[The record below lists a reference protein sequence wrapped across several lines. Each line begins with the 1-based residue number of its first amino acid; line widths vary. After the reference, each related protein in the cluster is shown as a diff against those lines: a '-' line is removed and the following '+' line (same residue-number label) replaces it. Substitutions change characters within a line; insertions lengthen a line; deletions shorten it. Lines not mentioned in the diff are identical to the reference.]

1 MLGVTAAIYFA
12 LRLFFLKKSIRE
24 VNKDLKEINENLT
37 LNRILRLPMPDRDL
51 EAMMLSINDT
61 LEGIRKEREK
71 YKRREREFQLQIES
85 VSHDLRT
92 PLTVILGYLK
102 LWQGKKM
109 ICSWTEEQREVIK
122 TMERKARIMEK
133 LVNQFYEYSRL
144 YAEDYSLNIE
154 TVDVNKILREIFLDN
169 CILFE
174 QAKQKVI
181 LDFENHPVW
190 TEGEKFALERIFSN
204 LLRNAA
210 RYAESYFYISLK
222 EDAAKI
228 NIVFEN
234 DTSELTEEDLT
245 CIFQPF
251 YMKEKARNQ
260 DGTGLGLAIA
270 NFLAEKIGGQLTA
283 SIITNDSERNKGDS
297 SVKIVFLL
305 TLMKSGKFPA
315 SYRAKE

>member
-1 MLGVTAAIYFA
+1 MVYILSVLGFIAAIYFA
-12 LRLFFLKKSIRE
+12 FRLFFLKKSIRE
-24 VNKDLKEINENLT
+24 VNNDLKEINENLA

-71 YKRREREFQLQIES
+71 YKRREWEFQLQMES

-102 LWQGKKM
+102 LWQGKK
-109 ICSWTEEQREVIK
+109 IVCSWTEEQREVIK

-133 LVNQFYEYSRL
+133 LVDQFYEYSRL
-144 YAEDYSLNIE
+144 YAEDYNLNIE
-154 TVDVNKILREIFLDN
+154 IVDVNKILRETFLDN

-174 QAKQKVI
+174 QAKQKVV
-181 LDFENHPVW
+181 LNFEDHPVW
-190 TEGEKFALERIFSN
+190 TEGDRFALERVFSN

-210 RYAESYFYISLK
+210 RYAESYLHISLQ
-222 EDAAKI
+222 EDGGKI
-228 NIVFEN
+228 NIVFKN
-234 DTSELTEEDLT
+234 DTSELTEEELP

-251 YMKEKARNQ
+251 YRKDKARNQ

-270 NFLAEKIGGQLTA
+270 NSLAEKMGGQLTA
-283 SIITNDSERNKGDS
+283 SMTTQEPERDCGTDS
-297 SVKIVFLL
+297 SVKTVCFLL
-305 TLMKSGKFPA
+305 TLKKMV
-315 SYRAKE
+315 

>member
-1 MLGVTAAIYFA
+1 MIYILSVLGFMAAIYFA

-51 EAMMLSINDT
+51 EALMLSVNGT
-61 LEGIRKEREK
+61 LEGIRKEKENYRK
-71 YKRREREFQLQIES
+71 REREFQLQIES

-102 LWQGKKM
+102 LWQGGNS
-109 ICSWTEEQREVIK
+109 IYSWTEEQKETLK
-122 TMERKARIMEK
+122 TMERKARIMQK
-133 LVNQFYEYSRL
+133 LVEQFYEYSRL
-144 YAEDYSLNIE
+144 YAEDYNLNME
-154 TVDVNKILREIFLDN
+154 LVDVNRILRETFLDN

-174 QAKQKVI
+174 QKEQKVT
-181 LDFENHPVW
+181 LNFEDHPVW
-190 TEGEKFALERIFSN
+190 TEGEKFSLERIFSN

-222 EDAAKI
+222 EEDNKI

-234 DTSELTEEDLT
+234 DTRELTEEDLT

-251 YMKEKARNQ
+251 YTKDKARNQ

-270 NFLAEKIGGQLTA
+270 NSLAEKMGGQLTA
-283 SIITNDSERNKGDS
+283 SITTKELKRDSGRGS
-297 SVKIVFLL
+297 SVKTVCFLL
-305 TLMKSGKFPA
+305 MLIK
-315 SYRAKE
+315 

>member
-1 MLGVTAAIYFA
+1 MIYILSVLGFMAAIYFA

-51 EAMMLSINDT
+51 EALMLSVNGT
-61 LEGIRKEREK
+61 LEGIRKEKENYR
-71 YKRREREFQLQIES
+71 KRQREFQLQIES

-102 LWQGKKM
+102 LWQGGNS
-109 ICSWTEEQREVIK
+109 IYSWTEEQKETLK
-122 TMERKARIMEK
+122 TMERKARIMQK
-133 LVNQFYEYSRL
+133 LVEQFYEYSRL
-144 YAEDYSLNIE
+144 YAEDYNLNME
-154 TVDVNKILREIFLDN
+154 LVDVNRILRETFLDN

-174 QAKQKVI
+174 QKEQKVT
-181 LDFENHPVW
+181 LNFEDHPVW
-190 TEGEKFALERIFSN
+190 TEGEKFSLERIFSN

-222 EDAAKI
+222 EEDNKI

-234 DTSELTEEDLT
+234 DTRELTEEDLT

-251 YMKEKARNQ
+251 YTKDKARNQ

-270 NFLAEKIGGQLTA
+270 NSLAEKMGGQLTA
-283 SIITNDSERNKGDS
+283 SITTKELKRDSGRDS
-297 SVKIVFLL
+297 SVKTVCFLL
-305 TLMKSGKFPA
+305 TLIK
-315 SYRAKE
+315 

>member
-1 MLGVTAAIYFA
+1 MIYILSVLGFMAAIYFA

-51 EAMMLSINDT
+51 EALMLSVNGT
-61 LEGIRKEREK
+61 LEGIRKEKENYRK
-71 YKRREREFQLQIES
+71 REREFQLQIES

-102 LWQGKKM
+102 LWQGRNS
-109 ICSWTEEQREVIK
+109 IYSWTEEQKETLK
-122 TMERKARIMEK
+122 TMERKARIMQK
-133 LVNQFYEYSRL
+133 LVEQFYEYSRL
-144 YAEDYSLNIE
+144 YAEDYNLNME
-154 TVDVNKILREIFLDN
+154 LVDVNRILRETFLDN

-174 QAKQKVI
+174 QKEQKVT
-181 LDFENHPVW
+181 LNFEDHPVW
-190 TEGEKFALERIFSN
+190 TEGEKFSLERIFSN

-222 EDAAKI
+222 EEDNKI

-234 DTSELTEEDLT
+234 DTRELTEEDLT

-251 YMKEKARNQ
+251 YTKDKARNQ

-270 NFLAEKIGGQLTA
+270 NSLAEKMGGQLTA
-283 SIITNDSERNKGDS
+283 SITTKELKRDSGRDS
-297 SVKIVFLL
+297 SVKTVCFLL
-305 TLMKSGKFPA
+305 TLIK
-315 SYRAKE
+315 

>member
-1 MLGVTAAIYFA
+1 MIYILSVLGFMAAIYFA

-51 EAMMLSINDT
+51 EALMLSVNGT
-61 LEGIRKEREK
+61 LEGIRKEKENYRK
-71 YKRREREFQLQIES
+71 REREFQLQIES

-102 LWQGKKM
+102 LWQGGNS
-109 ICSWTEEQREVIK
+109 IYSWTEEQKETLK
-122 TMERKARIMEK
+122 TMERKARIMQK
-133 LVNQFYEYSRL
+133 LVEQFYEYSRL
-144 YAEDYSLNIE
+144 YAEDYNLNME
-154 TVDVNKILREIFLDN
+154 LVDVNRILRETFLDN

-174 QAKQKVI
+174 QKEQKVT
-181 LDFENHPVW
+181 LNFEDHPVW
-190 TEGEKFALERIFSN
+190 TEGEKFSLERIFSN

-222 EDAAKI
+222 EEANKI

-234 DTSELTEEDLT
+234 DTRELTEEDLT

-251 YMKEKARNQ
+251 YMKDKARNQ

-270 NFLAEKIGGQLTA
+270 NSLAEKMGGQLTA
-283 SIITNDSERNKGDS
+283 SITTKELKRDSGRDS
-297 SVKIVFLL
+297 SVKTVCFLL
-305 TLMKSGKFPA
+305 TLIK
-315 SYRAKE
+315 

>member
-1 MLGVTAAIYFA
+1 MIYILSVLGFMATIYFA

-51 EAMMLSINDT
+51 EALMLSVNGT
-61 LEGIRKEREK
+61 LEGIRKEKENYRK
-71 YKRREREFQLQIES
+71 REREFQLQIES

-102 LWQGKKM
+102 LWQGGNS
-109 ICSWTEEQREVIK
+109 IYSWTEEQKETLK
-122 TMERKARIMEK
+122 TMERKARIMQK
-133 LVNQFYEYSRL
+133 LVEQFYEYSRL
-144 YAEDYSLNIE
+144 YAEDYNLNME
-154 TVDVNKILREIFLDN
+154 LVDVNRILRETFLDN

-174 QAKQKVI
+174 QKEQKVT
-181 LDFENHPVW
+181 LNFEDHPVW
-190 TEGEKFALERIFSN
+190 TEGEKFSLERIFSN

-222 EDAAKI
+222 EEDNKI

-234 DTSELTEEDLT
+234 DTRELTEEDLT

-251 YMKEKARNQ
+251 YTKDKARNQ

-270 NFLAEKIGGQLTA
+270 NSLAEKMGGQLTA
-283 SIITNDSERNKGDS
+283 SITTKELKRDSGRDS
-297 SVKIVFLL
+297 SVKTVCFLL
-305 TLMKSGKFPA
+305 TLIK
-315 SYRAKE
+315 